1 MSNGEPTSNDV
12 NGCVSH
18 ITHNSSL
25 SSSIFSSA
33 TSSSLNSVPASPST
47 FSLAG
52 TSSLFTSTTSP
63 SESLSPVNKLKEYSA
78 DSCSD
83 VVSVCGSREPLSDN
97 ALRIT
102 KCSELSVSLP
112 KEPSLSVDTCAFSQS
127 SYKECL
133 NVEQSC
139 SYPGTQ
145 NAKQSK
151 TFTIENINGAEE
163 LKRRSTDQKAA
174 AQNIS
179 SKDKD
184 SSVGNDSKLS
194 TTQCVEDLH
203 ANQSSKLEAPDQD
216 IQGPL
221 SGPSSDKVDT
231 GTATEEFFRTLL
243 ANLEDELA
251 ASHKDHHEL
260 EQQIRKL
267 EENLKQSEEEKR
279 ELQADLGK
287 FLFLEEK
294 TKRRG
299 RPVSYTHLTLPTI
312 YSV

>member
-1 MSNGEPTSNDV
+1 MNSGGPTSNDV
-12 NGCVSH
+12 SECDSH

-78 DSCSD
+78 DSSSD

-163 LKRRSTDQKAA
+163 LKIRSTDQKAA

-221 SGPSSDKVDT
+221 SGANSDKVVT
-231 GTATEEFFRTLL
+231 ETATEDFFRTLL

-294 TKRRG
+294 AKRRG
-299 RPVSYTHLTLPTI
+299 RLLGGATAVQEPGK
-312 YSV
+312 

>member
-1 MSNGEPTSNDV
+1 MNNGEPHSNDV

-33 TSSSLNSVPASPST
+33 TSSSLNSVPASLST
-47 FSLAG
+47 FSSAG
-52 TSSLFTSTTSP
+52 DSLFASAKSPWP
-63 SESLSPVNKLKEYSA
+63 SESLSSVDKLKEYKA
-78 DSCSD
+78 DSSSD
-83 VVSVCGSREPLSDN
+83 VVYVCGSRELLSDN

-133 NVEQSC
+133 HVEQSC

-145 NAKQSK
+145 NTKHSK

-163 LKRRSTDQKAA
+163 LKIRSTDQKAA

-184 SSVGNDSKLS
+184 SNFVNDSKLL

-203 ANQSSKLEAPDQD
+203 ASQSSKLEAPDQD

-221 SGPSSDKVDT
+221 SGANSDKVDT
-231 GTATEEFFRTLL
+231 ETATDDFFRTLL

-294 TKRRG
+294 AKRRG
-299 RPVSYTHLTLPTI
+299 RLLGWATAVQEPGK
-312 YSV
+312 

>member
-1 MSNGEPTSNDV
+1 MNSGGPTSNDV
-12 NGCVSH
+12 NGCDSH

-47 FSLAG
+47 FPLAG
-52 TSSLFTSTTSP
+52 DSLFTSTNSP
-63 SESLSPVNKLKEYSA
+63 SENLSSVDKLKEYNA
-78 DSCSD
+78 DSS
-83 VVSVCGSREPLSDN
+83 SVCGSRELLSDN

-102 KCSELSVSLP
+102 KCSEPSLSLP

-133 NVEQSC
+133 HVEQSC

-145 NAKQSK
+145 NTKQSK
-151 TFTIENINGAEE
+151 TFTIQNISGAEE
-163 LKRRSTDQKAA
+163 LKIRSTDQKAA

-221 SGPSSDKVDT
+221 SGASSDKVDT
-231 GTATEEFFRTLL
+231 GTATEDFFRTLL

-251 ASHKDHHEL
+251 ASQKDHHEL
-260 EQQIRKL
+260 EQQVRKL

-294 TKRRG
+294 AKRRG
-299 RPVSYTHLTLPTI
+299 RLLGGATAVQEPGK
-312 YSV
+312 